1 MYNVI
6 KKMIIRAK
14 ENNDFDLADDV
25 YEILS
30 TLAVTFNAPS
40 DWRAI
45 GEELAEE
52 YSNNNWIMDNC
63 KLYEFEWWGVN

>member
-40 DWRAI
+40 DWRDI

-63 KLYEFEWWGVN
+63 KLYEFE

>member
-1 MYNVI
+1 MYDVI
-6 KKMIIRAK
+6 KRMIIRAE

-40 DWRAI
+40 DWRDI

-63 KLYEFEWWGVN
+63 RLYEFI

>member
-1 MYNVI
+1 MYDVI
-6 KKMIIRAK
+6 KRMIIRAE

-30 TLAVTFNAPS
+30 ELAGTFNAPS
-40 DWRAI
+40 NWRDV

-52 YSNNNWIMDNC
+52 FSNNNWVMDNC
-63 KLYEFEWWGVN
+63 KLYEFE

>member
-30 TLAVTFNAPS
+30 TLAVTFNAAS
-40 DWRAI
+40 DWRDI

-63 KLYEFEWWGVN
+63 KLYEFE

>member
-6 KKMIIRAK
+6 KRMIIRAEK
-14 ENNDFDLADDV
+14 NNDFDLADDV

-30 TLAVTFNAPS
+30 ALAVTFNAPS
-40 DWRAI
+40 DWRDI

-63 KLYEFEWWGVN
+63 KLYEFE

>member
-6 KKMIIRAK
+6 KKMIIRDK

-40 DWRAI
+40 DWRDI

-63 KLYEFEWWGVN
+63 KLYEFE

>member
-40 DWRAI
+40 DWRDI

-52 YSNNNWIMDNC
+52 YSDNDWIMDNC
-63 KLYEFEWWGVN
+63 RLYEFV